1 MTQPR
6 FYIGLDVH
14 KDSTTYVVREQRGS
28 VVVEGECATQYK
40 DLKSVLGPYL
50 ISAKVALE
58 ASTSY
63 YKLYSGFKGEG
74 VDIAVA
80 NTLQLRQLVAKSDP
94 LDARRLSDMLR
105 LGTMPESFIPGEDI
119 QRLRSIVHIRQG
131 LVEEKVRWKN
141 RIQALLDMEGISLS
155 CWGGA
160 FTQKWIAAFE
170 QYLASPTANEMVR
183 HAHTQYRGVET
194 HEGEVSE
201 LMIAATRERW
211 AEEHTLLQSIPGI
224 GPKLACVCIAEIWP
238 ISRFASEKKL
248 RRYAGVVPVVK
259 QSGEHVGKSKL
270 PKKSRRRLLCL
281 ALVQA
286 ANAAGRTRTNLGNYY
301 RRKKKQKKIAGKA
314 KMAVASTISDIV
326 YKVLTTRSP
335 YVPKAN

>member
-14 KDSTTYVVREQRGS
+14 KDSTTYAVREQRGS
-28 VVVEGECATQYK
+28 VVAEGECATQYR
-40 DLKSVLGPYL
+40 DLKPVLDPYL
-50 ISAKVALE
+50 VSAKVALE

-63 YKLYSGFKGEG
+63 YKLYTGFKAEG
-74 VDIAVA
+74 TDIAVA

-105 LGTMPESFIPGEDI
+105 LGTMPESFIPCEEI

-131 LVEEKVRWKN
+131 LVEERVRWKN
-141 RIQALLDMEGISLS
+141 RIQAMLDMEGISLS
-155 CWGGA
+155 WWGGA

-170 QYLASPTANEMVR
+170 QYLESPTANWVMR
-183 HAHTQYRGVET
+183 HAYAQYRGVSAHKEQMT
-194 HEGEVSE
+194 E
-201 LMIAATRERW
+201 LMVAATREHW
-211 AEEHTLLQSIPGI
+211 AKEHTLLQSIPGI
-224 GPKLACVCIAEIWP
+224 GPELACVCIAEIWP

-259 QSGEHVGKSKL
+259 QSGDYVGKNRL
-270 PKKSRRRLLCL
+270 PKQSRRRLLCW
-281 ALVQA
+281 AFVVA
-286 ANAAGRTRTNLGNYY
+286 ATAAGRTKTNLGNYY

-326 YKVLTTRSP
+326 YKVLTTGES
-335 YVPKAN
+335 YMPKAN